1 MSTVRGDSP
10 NDDGVVGTTGASDKS
25 GVFGFSPQG
34 TGLRGI
40 TQNSANFGIF
50 GSNDSPN
57 APAGGGAGG
66 AGVFGLS
73 NSPGGAGV
81 FGANNGAKG
90 VGVQGNGPE
99 AGISGFSD
107 RGAGVRGH
115 SNHATGVEGFAH
127 VTDQNAIFGMN
138 DTTGQVPDGLNRP
151 AGSGVWGHTK
161 VEKGSGV
168 VGSVEPGLK
177 QGAGVTGIG
186 PTAGR
191 FFGDVEVTGNL
202 TARDFTLT
210 NADCAEDF
218 DISEAEEVGPG
229 CVMVINEEGA
239 LQQSYQAY
247 DKRVAGVISGAGD
260 FKPGILLD
268 KRQSQGNRMPIALL
282 GKVYC
287 NVDAQYSPIEVGD
300 LLTTSPTPG
309 HAMKADHPLKSFGS
323 VIGKA
328 LRPLQTGQGLIPIL
342 IALQ

>member
-1 MSTVRGDSP
+1 MAQVRGDSP
-10 NDDGVVGTTGASDKS
+10 NDDGVVGTTNGSDKS
-25 GVFGFSPQG
+25 GVFGFTPQG

-40 TQNSANFGIF
+40 TQSSANFGIF

-57 APAGGGAGG
+57 APTGGGAGG

-107 RGAGVRGH
+107 GGAGVRGH

-127 VTDQNAIFGMN
+127 VSDQNGIFGMN
-138 DTTGQVPDGLNRP
+138 DATGQIPDGLNRP
-151 AGSGVWGHTK
+151 AGSGVWGHTR

-168 VGSVEPGLK
+168 VGSVQPGLT
-177 QGAGVTGIG
+177 QAAGVTGIG
-186 PTAGR
+186 PIAGQ
-191 FFGDVEVTGNL
+191 FFGDVVVTGDVKL
-202 TARDFTLT
+202 LGG
-210 NADCAEDF
+210 DCAEDF
-218 DISEAEEVGPG
+218 DIADVELVEPGTIMVVG
-229 CVMVINEEGA
+229 EEGT
-239 LQQSYQAY
+239 LHQSHQAY
-247 DKRVAGVISGAGD
+247 DKRVAGVVSGAGD
-260 FKPGILLD
+260 FKPGIVLD
-268 KRQSQGNRMPIALL
+268 KQHSQLNRKPIALL

-287 NVDAQYSPIEVGD
+287 KVDASYAPIEVGD
-300 LLTTSPTPG
+300 LLTTAPTLG
-309 HAMKADHPLKSFGS
+309 HAMKASDPLKAFGA

-328 LRPLQTGQGLIPIL
+328 LRSLKAGQGLLPIL